1 MITLTLI
8 NKFQEL
14 LKDKNIDAFIIP
26 TNDFHLSE
34 YVSDYF
40 KARAYLTGFTG
51 SAGTLVVT
59 KEKAL
64 LWTDGRYF
72 IQAEKQI
79 ENTGIILMKMGN
91 PNVDTITEYL
101 GKIFKNGGTLA
112 FDFRVIETSY
122 ALELESKLNNV
133 NIVNLD
139 LVSLIWENRP
149 SMPFSMLYLLDNIF
163 SGEEYNSKISRI
175 RIEMKKQ
182 NATYHIISKLEDQA
196 WIYNLR
202 ANDVASTPVFLS
214 FSVITLNNVY
224 LFIDQNT

>member
-1 MITLTLI
+1 MITLILI

-51 SAGTLVVT
+51 SAGTLLVT

-64 LWTDGRYF
+64 LWTDGRYC

-101 GKIFKNGGTLA
+101 GKIFKN
-112 FDFRVIETSY
+112 
-122 ALELESKLNNV
+122 
-133 NIVNLD
+133 
-139 LVSLIWENRP
+139 
-149 SMPFSMLYLLDNIF
+149 
-163 SGEEYNSKISRI
+163 EEKS
-175 RIEMKKQ
+175 
-182 NATYHIISKLEDQA
+182 
-196 WIYNLR
+196 
-202 ANDVASTPVFLS
+202 
-214 FSVITLNNVY
+214 
-224 LFIDQNT
+224 